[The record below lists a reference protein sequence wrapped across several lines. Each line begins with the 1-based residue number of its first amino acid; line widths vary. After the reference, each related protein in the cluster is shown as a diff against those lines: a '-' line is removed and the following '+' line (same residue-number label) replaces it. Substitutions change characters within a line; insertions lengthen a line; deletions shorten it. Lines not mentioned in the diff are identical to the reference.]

1 MERRM
6 NEMVA
11 QRIVEILIAA
21 QQLQEISASDGSDKQ
36 VLEALWYIRN
46 LAYSGMME
54 MQRKDA

>member
-1 MERRM
+1 M

-36 VLEALWYIRN
+36 IAEALWHISN
-46 LAYSGMME
+46 LANSGLME

>member
-1 MERRM
+1 M

>member
-1 MERRM
+1 M

-21 QQLQEISASDGSDKQ
+21 RQLQEISASDGSDKQ
-36 VLEALWYIRN
+36 VSEALWHISN

-54 MQRKDA
+54 MKRKDA